1 MVKIGIYGGTYNP
14 PHTGHMQAAK
24 QAVRILGLDK
34 LLLIPDRIAPHKEI
48 PAGSPT
54 PEQRLQ
60 MLTVASAGEAKME
73 VSDIELKREGASF
86 SYLTVEAL
94 HQAYPDAQLFLLM
107 GTDMFLSFHTW
118 REPERIIKHATLG
131 VFYRG

>member
-1 MVKIGIYGGTYNP
+1 MKIGIYGGTYNP

-24 QAVRILGLDK
+24 QAIQILNLDK

-60 MLTVASAGEAKME
+60 MLRIAAAGQLEME
-73 VSDIELKREGASF
+73 VSDIELKREVSTL
-86 SYLTVEAL
+86 SSIIVIHLPLT
-94 HQAYPDAQLFLLM
+94 
-107 GTDMFLSFHTW
+107 
-118 REPERIIKHATLG
+118 I
-131 VFYRG
+131 